1 MIKNLYQMGTYRR
14 YCIMILRTGQYKLSR
29 ERVSLVGVFNGVQ
42 GLKLLHVFAGTR
54 VANLVSVFVILR
66 SIIYVNI

>member
-1 MIKNLYQMGTYRR
+1 
-14 YCIMILRTGQYKLSR
+14 MILRTGQYKLSR

-42 GLKLLHVFAGTR
+42 GLKLLQVFAGTR